1 MKKAGLILLIL
12 LSINLVSSLET
23 SLKQE
28 YKPGETIIFSILV
41 VLTLGLIVYL
51 IFQNQKLQKQ
61 VLNPPVS
68 PTVQTP
74 SPTPKTVSSISI
86 SPNETASW
94 KTYTNTKIGLSLMYP
109 NNWDSFTN
117 KYFEN
122 NTVFGPQ
129 ETIDEYRQRVNNPK
143 YDMVSCY
150 LCVSLTIGSTED
162 APMTDEV
169 RNVKEE
175 NIFLDSHDAKKY
187 TITYKSDTPYI
198 SKGDKLVLIVLKLN
212 NQKVSLSII
221 DDQNDEIIAIY
232 YKILSTIKFISSNN
246 ISSDFDF
253 STGWYWGSFNQ
264 KLVGTPNDWTYQEA
278 GRSSCWHK
286 PGTNCY

>member
-1 MKKAGLILLIL
+1 MDPTQPPTQEPIQSTPEIITPQPKP
-12 LSINLVSSLET
+12 NY
-23 SLKQE
+23 LK
-28 YKPGETIIFSILV
+28 TIIFSILV

-187 TITYKSDTPYI
+187 TITYKSDAPYI